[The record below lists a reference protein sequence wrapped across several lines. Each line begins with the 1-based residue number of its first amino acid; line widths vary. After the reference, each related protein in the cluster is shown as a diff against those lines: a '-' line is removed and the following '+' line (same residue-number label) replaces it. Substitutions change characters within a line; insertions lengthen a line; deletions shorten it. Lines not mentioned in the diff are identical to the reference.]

1 MIMARNQKTQ
11 REWPK
16 GKGRER
22 IDREINDR
30 SQGAPEG
37 ANAVQDH
44 TVLGEIDK
52 TEDNL
57 KILNKLTTRR
67 QVEFTEGSR

>member
-1 MIMARNQKTQ
+1 MVEVRRAL
-11 REWPK
+11 
-16 GKGRER
+16 
-22 IDREINDR
+22 
-30 SQGAPEG
+30 EG

-57 KILNKLTTRR
+57 KILNKLATRT